1 MAFTPQD
8 SVLAPA
14 KSFFFMS
21 DHPILNITDVATPD
35 AYPAI
40 TAATLSGE
48 WPALTERLERTA
60 ADYRRAPSLHTL
72 VQLEGT
78 LHAILRAPRDTLGT
92 WADAEPGNPWPW
104 LAQGMAD
111 TYAGLDARGT
121 ETADQLTEAEW
132 EQVAEYL
139 TQAQAPLTR
148 ALELGVQPG
157 PALAAIGQA
166 ATVMGVPEED
176 HQQLLAQL
184 AEADP
189 NWLPA
194 WSSALARS
202 EARWGGSLAHMGE
215 VVALAERAM
224 TVPELHQL
232 LTAEHWWWRA
242 NRSATIDGDLVTARG
257 HLRAGLEDCPP
268 GRTRAA
274 LLVLEAQILASMD
287 APAREIAEG
296 WQAAVDAAPDDPTHQ
311 FDLGLAW
318 VDAGDIERATA
329 VLTRL
334 AERPGP
340 EGLEAANWLGR
351 CLARGRRGFPQDRA
365 AAERWF
371 RRTAEQGPDGKLN
384 LAELQLEDDPHS
396 EQALALCRA
405 AIAEGNAYGALPLAR
420 AYLARGEQAE
430 AKAVLNDAPV
440 EFTAC
445 KYALARGLDEGWF
458 GTPDTRA
465 ALEVSNTVLPQVFDP
480 YLSVLH
486 MTLLS
491 AQGNWDAA
499 RQHGRWLLEETAEGR
514 LDLPDPLFHEV
525 ERLLGAIPKPGLGG
539 LLKRTFSKDRLRM
552 EVESPDLWAI

>member
-104 LAQGMAD
+104 LAQGMAA

-224 TVPELHQL
+224 TAPELHQL
-232 LTAEHWWWRA
+232 LIAEHWWWRA
-242 NRSATIDGDLVTARG
+242 NRAATIDGDLVTARG
-257 HLRAGLEDCPP
+257 HLRAYYLHC
-268 GRTRAA
+268 
-274 LLVLEAQILASMD
+274 AQSI
-287 APAREIAEG
+287 
-296 WQAAVDAAPDDPTHQ
+296 
-311 FDLGLAW
+311 
-318 VDAGDIERATA
+318 
-329 VLTRL
+329 
-334 AERPGP
+334 
-340 EGLEAANWLGR
+340 
-351 CLARGRRGFPQDRA
+351 
-365 AAERWF
+365 
-371 RRTAEQGPDGKLN
+371 
-384 LAELQLEDDPHS
+384 
-396 EQALALCRA
+396 
-405 AIAEGNAYGALPLAR
+405 
-420 AYLARGEQAE
+420 
-430 AKAVLNDAPV
+430 
-440 EFTAC
+440 
-445 KYALARGLDEGWF
+445 
-458 GTPDTRA
+458 
-465 ALEVSNTVLPQVFDP
+465 
-480 YLSVLH
+480 
-486 MTLLS
+486 
-491 AQGNWDAA
+491 
-499 RQHGRWLLEETAEGR
+499 
-514 LDLPDPLFHEV
+514 
-525 ERLLGAIPKPGLGG
+525 
-539 LLKRTFSKDRLRM
+539 FSKFENFLKI
-552 EVESPDLWAI
+552 SQSNPILTG